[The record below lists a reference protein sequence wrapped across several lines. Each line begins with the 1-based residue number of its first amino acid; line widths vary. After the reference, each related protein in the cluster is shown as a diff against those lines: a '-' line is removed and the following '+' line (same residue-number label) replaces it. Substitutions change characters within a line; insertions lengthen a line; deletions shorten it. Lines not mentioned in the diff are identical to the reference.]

1 MDNKKIEKY
10 IALKRKQVGM
20 TQHNLVDSLAVT
32 NKAISKWESGVSQTK
47 GY

>member
-32 NKAISKWESGVSQTK
+32 NKAISKWETVTGVP
-47 GY
+47 GI

>member
-32 NKAISKWESGVSQTK
+32 NKAISKWETGTWVP
-47 GY
+47 GI